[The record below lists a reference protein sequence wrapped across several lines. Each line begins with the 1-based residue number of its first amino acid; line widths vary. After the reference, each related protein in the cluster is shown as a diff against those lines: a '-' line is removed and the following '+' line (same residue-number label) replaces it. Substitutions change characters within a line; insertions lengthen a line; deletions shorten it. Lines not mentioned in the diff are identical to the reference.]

1 MQLMKNFQNAYDL
14 SNYKKKLVSSVDILF
29 SILVPLSVLLR
40 LICGIIFSDSN
51 NLRFNYYS
59 IYCIPLMFVLPNI
72 FLYRNKKQNKIANS
86 TEILSAVD
94 IKLDEKLKSNE
105 ANTNTLYRTKNYKLF
120 IVHIVLCV
128 LGFWAALAG
137 FSNDLKMYFIYN
149 FKNAT
154 PILILSALSSIAI
167 MITCVAFIIYLILWK
182 KIIIWNYDEIFL
194 SVKNKNTI
202 LRNERANYKTYRKN
216 ERKSDRQYY
225 KDYIKYKIEDKKQ
238 EHKQR
243 KFQSSKYNKMPASMT
258 KLDKLKELNELL
270 ENNIIS
276 QDEYDKARAD
286 ILGK

>member
-1 MQLMKNFQNAYDL
+1 MCFR
-14 SNYKKKLVSSVDILF
+14 LF
-29 SILVPLSVLLR
+29 
-40 LICGIIFSDSN
+40 
-51 NLRFNYYS
+51 
-59 IYCIPLMFVLPNI
+59 
-72 FLYRNKKQNKIANS
+72 
-86 TEILSAVD
+86 
-94 IKLDEKLKSNE
+94 
-105 ANTNTLYRTKNYKLF
+105 
-120 IVHIVLCV
+120 
-128 LGFWAALAG
+128 AALAG
-137 FSNDLKMYFIYN
+137 FSNDLKMYFIYG

-154 PILILSALSSIAI
+154 TILILSALSSIAI
-167 MITCVAFIIYLILWK
+167 MLACVLFIIYLILWK

-194 SVKNKNTI
+194 SAKNKNTI
-202 LRNERANYKTYRKN
+202 LRNERANYKTYKKN

-243 KFQSSKYNKMPASMT
+243 KFQSPKYNKMPASMT